1 MLIDVQGIAGEVKQ
15 SVPIDTLGVNN
26 TIRVKYFHFPEL
38 PLLDKFVNA
47 VTVAGVA
54 VDVNAANS
62 IAEIVNQLDAL
73 EQGGNR
79 VCYVWYNSNEFE
91 LCVGTQTITLS
102 AEFAAVFKLPTT
114 LTANTCYSSSVF
126 ESQIGMYS
134 HYAVQIAHAR
144 GHWSDG
150 GYDNVIAK
158 IRRGAAGDC
167 DVSST
172 NAHFFKAPVHVLEL
186 SIAAVKRDGTSV
198 RYYAPEVYGIGLEI
212 V

>member
-1 MLIDVQGIAGEVKQ
+1 M
-15 SVPIDTLGVNN
+15 
-26 TIRVKYFHFPEL
+26 
-38 PLLDKFVNA
+38 FVNA

-54 VDVNAANS
+54 VDVDASNS
-62 IAEIVNQLDAL
+62 IAEIVNQLDGL

-79 VCYVWYNSNEFE
+79 VCYVWYSGDEFE
-91 LCVGTQTITLS
+91 ICAGTQAITLS

-126 ESQIGMYS
+126 ESQVGLYS
-134 HYAVQIAHAR
+134 HYAVHIAHAR

-172 NAHFFKAPVHVLEL
+172 NPHFFKAPVHVLEL
-186 SIAAVKRDGTSV
+186 SVTVVKRDGTSAAYV
-198 RYYAPEVYGIGLEI
+198 APEVYGLGLEI

>member
-1 MLIDVQGIAGEVKQ
+1 MIVDVQGTAGEVKQ
-15 SVPIDTLGVNN
+15 SVPIDAFGVNN

-47 VTVAGVA
+47 VTVAGAA
-54 VDVNAANS
+54 VDVNEANS
-62 IAEIVNQLDAL
+62 IAEIVNQLDSL

-79 VCYVWYNSNEFE
+79 VCYVWYSGNEFE
-91 LCVGTQTITLS
+91 ICAGTQTITLS

-126 ESQIGMYS
+126 EPQVGLYS

-158 IRRGAAGDC
+158 IRRDAAGDC
-167 DVSST
+167 DVSS
-172 NAHFFKAPVHVLEL
+172 AHAHYFKAPVHVLEL
-186 SIAAVKRDGTSV
+186 TVTAVKRDGTSV
-198 RYYAPEVYGIGLEI
+198 AYYAPEVWSLGLEI